1 MSTKNLIKNENKFAK
16 TYTAKVVSNDDPLR
30 RGRLQVTV
38 EAILGDIPFWTNS
51 TLVAGS
57 VQLLLIP
64 EPEDLVQ
71 VSFKNK
77 DIYSGEWELKGS
89 PNNQSEIDPKKYGL
103 KDNQGNFVIIDRA
116 TNNIDINSMN
126 DFNVT
131 VAGNCHIDITGNAV
145 INVTGNTDITTP
157 TCNVHADAVNL
168 GDGGKPIA
176 RVGDEVEV
184 IDEDGQYGGTWKGK
198 ITQGGTNTSI

>member
-64 EPEDLVQ
+64 EPEDLVK

-77 DIYSGEWELKGS
+77 DVYSGEWSLEGS
-89 PNNQSEIDPKKYGL
+89 PNNKSNIDPKKYGL
-103 KDNQGNFVIIDRA
+103 KDVNGNCVIIDR
-116 TNNIDINSMN
+116 DSNSISIKSQSNSISAN
-126 DFNVT
+126 DTF
-131 VAGNCHIDITGNAV
+131 
-145 INVTGNTDITTP
+145 VTGNFGTSTGATELVPLESGI
-157 TCNVHADAVNL
+157 VLSFVN
-168 GDGGKPIA
+168 GIFIG
-176 RVGDEVEV
+176 
-184 IDEDGQYGGTWKGK
+184 
-198 ITQGGTNTSI
+198 SS